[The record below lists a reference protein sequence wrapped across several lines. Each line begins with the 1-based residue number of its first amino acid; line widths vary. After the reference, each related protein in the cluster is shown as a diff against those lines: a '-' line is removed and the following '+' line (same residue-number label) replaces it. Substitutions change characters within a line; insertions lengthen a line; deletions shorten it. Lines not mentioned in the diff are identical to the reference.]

1 MRILLLGGTGTL
13 SSDIMKLSL
22 EKGYDVSIL
31 NRGNNNERVD
41 NRVSIHLS
49 LIHISEPTRPY

>member
-41 NRVSIHLS
+41 KRRKI
-49 LIHISEPTRPY
+49 